1 MGLYWQSS
9 AKRASL
15 GLCKSFERGLPY
27 PQVRMRGKAAR
38 ALLRYTKTA
47 VQDLQ
52 HDEDEMLR
60 GALPDGFTLVGV
72 DGGAFLVPL
81 LCA

>member
-1 MGLYWQSS
+1 
-9 AKRASL
+9 
-15 GLCKSFERGLPY
+15 
-27 PQVRMRGKAAR
+27 MRGKAAR

-60 GALPDGFTLVGV
+60 GKSQPSHPTSPKNRPSRHAVAGGTPCSAAILVS
-72 DGGAFLVPL
+72 GA
-81 LCA
+81 AS